1 MEFKVPLSA
10 FIDMCDILA
19 KFVVRDVELPRRAY
33 GPRSAW
39 QRITLD
45 QVSDIENFTVLRL
58 NTFGGMR
65 GAQLVRRREATAIPS
80 MVTGAYKIAAT
91 DIAVTVVTVTEG
103 TEWLSCNS
111 GKQWLFPL
119 Q

>member
-1 MEFKVPLSA
+1 MRARETRIATRDYCCTVH
-10 FIDMCDILA
+10 DIFYQFFMA
-19 KFVVRDVELPRRAY
+19 TAE
-33 GPRSAW
+33 
-39 QRITLD
+39 RITLD

-65 GAQLVRRREATAIPS
+65 GAHLERRWEATAIPS
-80 MVTGAYKIAAT
+80 MATGAYKIAAT
-91 DIAVTVVTVTEG
+91 DIAVTVVTITDG
-103 TEWLSCNS
+103 TEWLSGNS